1 MKIVRTKIAIG
12 YIFIISLIINI
23 GYIWFNEWSAVEKL
37 EIKNQQ
43 IDDFRKEIDDIH
55 IRLIEFSYLVKRYW
69 NGKMKIWNITI
80 LSVWQ

>member
-12 YIFIISLIINI
+12 YILIISLMINI
-23 GYIWFNEWSAVEKL
+23 GYIWFNERSAVEKL

-55 IRLIEFSYLVKRYW
+55 IRLIEFSP
-69 NGKMKIWNITI
+69 G
-80 LSVWQ
+80 S

>member
-55 IRLIEFSYLVKRYW
+55 IRLIEIGRAHV
-69 NGKMKIWNITI
+69 
-80 LSVWQ
+80 

>member
-55 IRLIEFSYLVKRYW
+55 IRLIEFPYLVKRYW